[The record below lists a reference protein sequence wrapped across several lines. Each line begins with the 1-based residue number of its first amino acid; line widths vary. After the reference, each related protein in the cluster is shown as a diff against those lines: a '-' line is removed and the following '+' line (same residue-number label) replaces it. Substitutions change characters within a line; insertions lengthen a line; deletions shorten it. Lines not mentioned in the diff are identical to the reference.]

1 MTEFEIQNEIQNKL
15 EEDMTIVRVVSY
27 DPNTRLFVFGI
38 AGKSLDDF
46 PASSDTDS
54 ELANYLNQ
62 YLSNWKFEEVNNDV
76 WSGIGLVG
84 TLIDNVDTPAD

>member
-1 MTEFEIQNEIQNKL
+1 MTAFEIQNEIQNKL
-15 EEDMTIVRVVSY
+15 EEDMAMVKVVSY
-27 DPNTRLFVFGI
+27 NPNTRLFMFGI
-38 AGKSLDDF
+38 VGKSLEDF
-46 PASSDTDS
+46 PISSYTNS

-84 TLIDNVDTPAD
+84 TLVDNADTAAD

>member
-27 DPNTRLFVFGI
+27 DPNTRLFMFGI

-62 YLSNWKFEEVNNDV
+62 YLSDWKFEEVNNDV
-76 WSGIGLVG
+76 WSGMGLVG
-84 TLIDNVDTPAD
+84 TLKNA